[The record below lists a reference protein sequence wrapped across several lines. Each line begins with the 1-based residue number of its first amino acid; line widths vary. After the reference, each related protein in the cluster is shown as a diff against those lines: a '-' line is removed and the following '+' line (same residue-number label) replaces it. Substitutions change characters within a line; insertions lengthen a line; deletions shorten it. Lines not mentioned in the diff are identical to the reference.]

1 MKEWINKCVWV
12 NLHLVI
18 YIRKMTLF
26 FLTRKRLGVF
36 YSASFF
42 LSRMH
47 FRGADLTS
55 FAIALWKGVSRLKR
69 FRVRDPVPL
78 QGDPSR
84 RPTRVR
90 VKSRGRFPMSRKC
103 NRSEK
108 KGLHFGFTQQASRL
122 LSGLE
127 KIENHCIRYWFCIS
141 NSSIFFISVGKNNVR
156 QTESK
161 VISRFLSLLDASKL
175 CLLAKSIVDI
185 VAG

>member
-1 MKEWINKCVWV
+1 MKELNKCVWV

-18 YIRKMTLF
+18 SIRKMTLF

-108 KGLHFGFTQQASRL
+108 KVCILGLLNRLHACSAAWKRLKTTVLDTGFAFRIPPFSL
-122 LSGLE
+122 FPSGKKLWA
-127 KIENHCIRYWFCIS
+127 NLFV
-141 NSSIFFISVGKNNVR
+141 SSI
-156 QTESK
+156 QW
-161 VISRFLSLLDASKL
+161 SRCTLPWL
-175 CLLAKSIVDI
+175 
-185 VAG
+185 

>member
-1 MKEWINKCVWV
+1 
-12 NLHLVI
+12 
-18 YIRKMTLF
+18 MTLF

-36 YSASFF
+36 YSALQRHFF

-108 KGLHFGFTQQASRL
+108 KGLHFGFTQQASRML
-122 LSGLE
+122 CGLE

-141 NSSIFFISVGKNNVR
+141 NSSIFFISVGKKTFDKLSQKSFR
-156 QTESK
+156 GFW
-161 VISRFLSLLDASKL
+161 VISMHQNFVYLPKASWTLWPGKGDGVRDKKGL
-175 CLLAKSIVDI
+175 V
-185 VAG
+185 V

>member
-1 MKEWINKCVWV
+1 
-12 NLHLVI
+12 
-18 YIRKMTLF
+18 
-26 FLTRKRLGVF
+26 
-36 YSASFF
+36 
-42 LSRMH
+42 MH

-69 FRVRDPVPL
+69 FRVRDPVRL

-103 NRSEK
+103 DRSEK
-108 KGLHFGFTQQASRL
+108 KGLHFGFTQQASRML
-122 LSGLE
+122 CGLE
-127 KIENHCIRYWFCIS
+127 KIENHCIRYWFSIS

-161 VISRFLSLLDASKL
+161 VISRFLSHFDASKL
-175 CLLAKSIVDI
+175 CLLAKSIVESGKGDG
-185 VAG
+185 VRDKKGLVVYFFSTLARLRLARSDN